1 MLLFYGIKFSK
12 FKCFI
17 GIVLLKKK
25 YNVFTIC
32 SSLRICSTWLL
43 RLEKTAVLSCYIN
56 CIQIENEFHSLLY
69 STSKAD
75 IS

>member
-12 FKCFI
+12 LKCFI